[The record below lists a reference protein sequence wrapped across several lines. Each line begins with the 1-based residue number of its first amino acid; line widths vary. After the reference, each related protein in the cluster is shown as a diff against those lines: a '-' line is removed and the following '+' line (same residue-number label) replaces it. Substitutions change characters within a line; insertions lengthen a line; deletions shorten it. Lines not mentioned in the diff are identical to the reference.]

1 MHTHF
6 MYQCLMAKQMMA
18 YVPVKS
24 YHDEKEPLLED
35 SHSSSSVQEGEEVGE
50 GVKVHRKGTG

>member
-1 MHTHF
+1 
-6 MYQCLMAKQMMA
+6 MAKQMMA

-35 SHSSSSVQEGEEVGE
+35 SHSGSSVQEGEEVGE
-50 GVKVHRKGTG
+50 GVQVQRKGTG

>member
-1 MHTHF
+1 
-6 MYQCLMAKQMMA
+6 MAKQMA

-35 SHSSSSVQEGEEVGE
+35 SHSGSSVQEGEEVGE
-50 GVKVHRKGTG
+50 GVQVQRKGTG